1 MLVTPG
7 PPHLA
12 LHVQTPVP
20 EHSHQ
25 DSLTLWFPRRQR
37 KWAVPLVTGDRR
49 EARSSS
55 RSSLWDPSSVPQLW
69 EGLSQ
74 LSHCLSLTAAFSR
87 CPLSEPPG
95 SLLEPDSG
103 GCPCRA
109 SHMDDANLSPSLH
122 FQRQEQGYS
131 GPLRSDQVCLGAR
144 QWCTG
149 NLGLQGLCSAHGVSQ
164 SHVRGVQCTQGQA
177 WLVLSWANSRGCCW
191 LLGGGQLL

>member
-1 MLVTPG
+1 MG
-7 PPHLA
+7 GA
-12 LHVQTPVP
+12 L
-20 EHSHQ
+20 SN
-25 DSLTLWFPRRQR
+25 RRQEGGQVLLPFLPLGSQLR
-37 KWAVPLVTGDRR
+37 SPALGGPFPAVPL
-49 EARSSS
+49 S
-55 RSSLWDPSSVPQLW
+55 R
-69 EGLSQ
+69 GLP
-74 LSHCLSLTAAFSR
+74 LSLTAAFSR

-144 QWCTG
+144 QWRTG

-177 WLVLSWANSRGCCW
+177 WPVLSWANSRGCCW